1 MGAIVVALLAALC
14 MLLAGSVI
22 AALRLVGAV
31 RQLIAALEGVG
42 RQLQPMVTELQ
53 ENAEIASLEV
63 SHLQTSIDALQK
75 ERRQGRR

>member
-63 SHLQTSIDALQK
+63 SHLQTSIDALQ
-75 ERRQGRR
+75 RRQGRR

>member
-14 MLLAGSVI
+14 MLLAGSVV

-63 SHLQTSIDALQK
+63 SHLQTSIDALQG